1 MYGGCLVV
9 LGGCLGGDH
18 KIALNKLNIKQFF
31 QNFSLLL
38 LIGGCLGRDH
48 KIEDLL
54 INMCWNA

>member
-1 MYGGCLVV
+1 MGLP
-9 LGGCLGGDH
+9 GGCLGGDH